1 PDLDDDYLILSTIH
15 SAKGCEWDAVHVLHA
30 ADGMIPS
37 DMSLSEPEGLE
48 EELRLFYVALTRA
61 KRHLSVYFPLRYYH
75 RRFAFD
81 DSHLYA
87 QLTRFLPKDVRT
99 HFEEVTAP
107 GATEPL
113 DVVDLTESDGPVFE
127 VAALSK
133 LWER

>member
-1 PDLDDDYLILSTIH
+1 M
-15 SAKGCEWDAVHVLHA
+15 LHA

-61 KRHLSVYFPLRYYH
+61 KQHLSVYFPLRYYH

-87 QLTRFLPKDVRT
+87 QLTRFLPKDVRVY
-99 HFEEVTAP
+99 FEETTAA
-107 GATEPL
+107 GAVDPD
-113 DVVDLTESDGPVFE
+113 DVIDLTEHGRAVSSVVDQLV
-127 VAALSK
+127 K